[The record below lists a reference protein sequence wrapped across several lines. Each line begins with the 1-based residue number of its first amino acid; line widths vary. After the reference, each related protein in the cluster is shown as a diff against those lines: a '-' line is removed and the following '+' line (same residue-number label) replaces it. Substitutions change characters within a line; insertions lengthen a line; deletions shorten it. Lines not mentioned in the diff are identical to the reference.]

1 MMIEYKK
8 LNNYTGWFTF
18 LIALIV
24 YSITVEDTASFWDAG
39 EFIAVSSK
47 LEVPHPPGAPFYL
60 LLGRF
65 FSFFALGNPEKIALA
80 INFLSV
86 VSSAFTILFLFWT
99 ITHLTSKIIKTDS
112 LNNIFL
118 VLISGI
124 TGALTFTFTD
134 SFWFSAVEAEVYAMS
149 SFFTA
154 FVFWAILRWES
165 ADNEKLQNRWI
176 ILIAYMMGLSIG
188 VHLLNLVAIP
198 ALALIIYFKKTKRL
212 SFLGL
217 SLSLILSLFIVGLIV
232 EGIIPGLPS
241 IASFIERLF
250 VNSFGLPFGSG
261 IIFFIVLFIS
271 CLSYLIY
278 YSHKREKVI
287 LNTSLLALMFI
298 LIGYSSYS
306 LVLIRSNYNPPI
318 DENNPENIL
327 NFISYLKR
335 EQYGYRPLFRGQYFD
350 AEVVKQEESGVN
362 YKRGID
368 RYEVKEKKFRYV
380 YDPKR
385 TTIFPRMYSASP
397 NHIERYR
404 EITGLS
410 QNQKPSFSDNLEFF
424 FKYQV
429 GHMYLRYLMWNF
441 SGRSSDIQNANWLGL
456 QNVFDEI
463 PEQLNSNKARNNYF
477 MIPFILGILGLL
489 FQYYN
494 DNKNFYVV
502 SLLFILTGF
511 ALVVYLNSPP
521 TEPRERDYI
530 YAGSYYAFS
539 IWVGYGSL
547 FIWSILKKFVRKD
560 SISLVLTFI
569 LSLSSPLIL
578 AKENWDDH
586 DRSNRYL
593 TVDSA
598 KNLLNSCAPN
608 SILFTGGD
616 NDTFPLWYVQEVENF
631 RTDVRVI
638 VLSYF
643 NTDWYIEQM
652 MSKKNLSEKIK
663 FTIDLENYIQG
674 GLNDYLPYVNNPKIQ
689 NVAINLRGYINL
701 VQRNSRAIQ
710 VPTSVTNYNSIPSK
724 SFWLSVDRK
733 SHAII
738 PQKFKEYS
746 QDTLFV
752 SLKSNKNGLEKKDL
766 AFLDMLQANNWERPI
781 YFNNTSLNGIN
792 LDLKRNVIQEGF
804 AYRLYPLLNS
814 KSGSLVDTN
823 MMYDQLMEKSFWR
836 GLDDSDVYFSEDHR
850 GFIMNYRS
858 TFNTLIKN
866 LINNGEYEKAFNV
879 IKKSIE
885 LIPDEAVMYDHFSVQ
900 LVEFLIDIK
909 IKSNIETNEL
919 ENEIADIIGERSND
933 ILTYYYDNGIK
944 DRFEINRNLVSLN
957 TLARAYSK
965 FPDSE
970 LSKKYRELFENNY
983 TRNSSN

>member
-1 MMIEYKK
+1 MIEYKK
-8 LNNYTGWFTF
+8 LNNYTGWLTF
-18 LIALIV
+18 LIALVV

-39 EFIAVSSK
+39 EFIAVSNK

-60 LLGRF
+60 ILGRI
-65 FSFFALGNPEKIALA
+65 FSFFAFGNLEKIALA

-99 ITHLTSKIIKTDS
+99 ITYLTSKIIKTDNQKGI
-112 LNNIFL
+112 LL
-118 VLISGI
+118 VLISGL
-124 TGALTFTFTD
+124 TGALSFTFTD

-165 ADNEKLQNRWI
+165 SENISNQNRWI

-198 ALALIIYFKKTKRL
+198 ALALNMYFKKTEKITL
-212 SFLGL
+212 IGVT
-217 SLSLILSLFIVGLIV
+217 LSLILSLLVVGIIV

-261 IIFFIVLFIS
+261 IIFFIIIFVSLLTYF
-271 CLSYLIY
+271 LWYSYV
-278 YSHKREKVI
+278 KEKVI
-287 LNTSLLALMFI
+287 LNTSLLALTFI

-335 EQYGYRPLFRGQYFD
+335 EQYGYRPLFKGQYFD
-350 AEVVKQEESGVN
+350 ADVVRQEESGVS
-362 YKRGID
+362 YKKGKD
-368 RYEVKEKKFRYV
+368 KYEVKEKKYNYV

-385 TTIFPRMYSASP
+385 TTIFPRMYSSNQ
-397 NHIERYR
+397 NHINRYR
-404 EITGLS
+404 EITNLS
-410 QNQKPSFSDNLEFF
+410 QNQNPTFSDNLLFF

-429 GHMYLRYLMWNF
+429 GHMYLRYFMWNF

-456 QNVFDEI
+456 QNVFDKVPYQLEI
-463 PEQLNSNKARNNYF
+463 NKARNNYL
-477 MIPFILGILGLL
+477 MIPLILGILGLL
-489 FQYYN
+489 FQYYR

-502 SLLFILTGF
+502 MLLFILTGF

-539 IWVGYGSL
+539 IWIGYGSIFL
-547 FIWSILKKFVRKD
+547 FNFFKRILNKE
-560 SISLVLTFI
+560 SLALGLSFI
-569 LSLSSPLIL
+569 LSLSSPAIL

-652 MSKKNLSEKIK
+652 MTKKNLSEKIK
-663 FTIDLENYIQG
+663 FSIDLENYIQG

-689 NVAINLRGYINL
+689 NVAINLKGYINL
-701 VQRNSRAIQ
+701 VQRNSKAIQ
-710 VPTSVTNYNSIPSK
+710 VPTSVSKYNSIPSK
-724 SFWLSVDRK
+724 SFWLSVNNNLPFK
-733 SHAII
+733 I
-738 PQKFKEYS
+738 PEQFKQFK
-746 QDTLFV
+746 QDTLFIT
-752 SLKSNKNGLEKKDL
+752 LKSNKSGLEKKDL
-766 AFLDMLQANNWERPI
+766 AFLDLLQANNWERPI
-781 YFNNTSLNGIN
+781 YFNNTSLNGIS

-804 AYRLYPLLNS
+804 AYRLMPVLNS
-814 KSGSLVDTN
+814 SSGSLINTDL
-823 MMYDQLMEKSFWR
+823 MYYNIMKNSYWR
-836 GLDDSDVYFSEDHR
+836 ELDNKDAYFSEDHR

-858 TFNTLIKN
+858 TFNTLIRK
-866 LINNGEYEKAFNV
+866 LINENHYEKAFEV
-879 IKKSIE
+879 IKASIE
-885 LIPDEAVMYDHFSVQ
+885 LIPDSSIMYDHFSVQ
-900 LVEFLIDIK
+900 LVEFLLDLK
-909 IKSNIETNEL
+909 IKANMDTEEL
-919 ENEIADIIGERSND
+919 ANEIAEKIGERSDETLN
-933 ILTYYYDNGIK
+933 YYYDNNINDK
-944 DRFEINRNLVSLN
+944 YEIQKNLVSLN

-965 FPDSE
+965 YNNPD

-983 TRNSSN
+983 SRNSIN

>member
-1 MMIEYKK
+1 MEFKK
-8 LNNYTGWFTF
+8 LNNYSGWLTF

-24 YSITVEDTASFWDAG
+24 YFITVEDTASFWDAG
-39 EFIAVSSK
+39 EFIAVSNK

-65 FSFFALGNPEKIALA
+65 FSLFAFGNLEKIALA

-86 VSSAFTILFLFWT
+86 LSSAFTVLFLFWT
-99 ITHLTSKIIKTDS
+99 ITHLTSKVIKTDNI
-112 LNNIFL
+112 NNILL
-118 VLISGI
+118 VLLSGL
-124 TGALTFTFTD
+124 TGALSFTFTD

-165 ADNEKLQNRWI
+165 SEYISNQNRWI

-198 ALALIIYFKKTKRL
+198 ALALIMYFKKAEKV
-212 SFLGL
+212 SFFGVT
-217 SLSLILSLFIVGLIV
+217 SSLILGLLVVGIIV

-241 IASFIERLF
+241 IASFVERLF

-261 IIFFIVLFIS
+261 IIFFIIIFIS
-271 CLSYLIY
+271 FLIYLIW
-278 YSHKREKVI
+278 YSHKKEKTV
-287 LNTSLLALMFI
+287 LNTSLLAFTFI

-335 EQYGYRPLFRGQYFD
+335 EQYGSRPLVKGQYFD
-350 AEVVKQEESGVN
+350 AEVIKQEESGIN
-362 YKRGID
+362 YKKGEEK
-368 RYEVKEKKFRYV
+368 YEVKEKKFRYV
-380 YDPKR
+380 FDPKR
-385 TTIFPRMYSASP
+385 STIFPRMYSNSP
-397 NHIERYR
+397 NHIQRYR
-404 EITGLS
+404 EITNLGK
-410 QNQKPSFSDNLEFF
+410 NEKPTFSDNLEFF
-424 FKYQV
+424 FKYQI
-429 GHMYLRYLMWNF
+429 GHMYLRYFMWNF

-456 QNVFDEI
+456 QNVFDEV
-463 PEQLNSNKARNNYF
+463 PYQLEMNKARNNYL
-477 MIPFILGILGLL
+477 MIPLLLGILGLL
-489 FQYYN
+489 FQYYR

-502 SLLFILTGF
+502 MLLFILTGV

-539 IWVGYGSL
+539 IWIGYGSL
-547 FIWSILKKFVRKD
+547 FIFSIFSRLTTNKN
-560 SISLVLTFI
+560 ISFALTALI
-569 LSLSSPLIL
+569 SLSSPIIL

-586 DRSNRYL
+586 DRSDRFL

-598 KNLLNSCAPN
+598 KNLLDSCAPN

-652 MSKKNLSEKIK
+652 MSKKNDSEKIN
-663 FTIDLENYIQG
+663 FSISLDNYIQG

-689 NVAINLRGYINL
+689 NVAINLKGYINL
-701 VQRNSRAIQ
+701 VKRNSKAIQ
-710 VPTSVTNYNSIPSK
+710 VATSASNYNSIPSK
-724 SFWLSVDRK
+724 SFWLS
-733 SHAII
+733 IGNTENLL
-738 PQKFKEYS
+738 PQKLNKIK
-746 QDTLFV
+746 QDTLFI
-752 SLKSNKNGLEKKDL
+752 SLKSNKSGLEKKDL
-766 AFLDMLQANNWERPI
+766 AFLDLLQANNWERPI

-792 LDLKRNVIQEGF
+792 LDLKRNVVQEGF
-804 AYRLYPLLNS
+804 AYRLFPVLNPN
-814 KSGSLVDTN
+814 SGSIINTEL
-823 MMYDQLMEKSFWR
+823 MYSNIMNKSYWR
-836 GLDDSDVYFSEDHR
+836 ELNNPNAYFSEDHR

-858 TFNTLIKN
+858 TFNTLIKS
-866 LINNGEYEKAFNV
+866 LISNKQYDKALEI

-885 LIPDEAVMYDHFSVQ
+885 LIPDEAIMYDHFSVQ
-900 LVEFLIDIK
+900 LVDFLIDLEIK
-909 IKSNIETNEL
+909 ANFDTEIL
-919 ENEIADIIGERSND
+919 ANEIAEIISQRSNE
-933 ILTYYYDNGIK
+933 LLNYYFDNKINDK
-944 DRFEINRNLVSLN
+944 YEIQKNLVSLN
-957 TLARAYSK
+957 TLARAYNKKPS
-965 FPDSE
+965 SE
-970 LSKKYRELFENNY
+970 LAKKYRDLFENNY
-983 TRNSSN
+983 SRSSVN

>member
-1 MMIEYKK
+1 MTEYKK

-39 EFIAVSSK
+39 EFIAVSNK

-65 FSFFALGNPEKIALA
+65 FSFFAFGNLENIALA

-86 VSSAFTILFLFWT
+86 LSSAFTILFLFWT
-99 ITHLTSKIIKTDS
+99 ITHLTSKIIKTDTFS
-112 LNNIFL
+112 NTLL
-118 VLISGI
+118 VLLSGL
-124 TGALTFTFTD
+124 TGALSFTFTD

-165 ADNEKLQNRWI
+165 TEDASHQNRWI

-198 ALALIIYFKKTKRL
+198 ALALIMYFKKAEKI
-212 SFLGL
+212 
-217 SLSLILSLFIVGLIV
+217 SLIGIASSLILGLLVVGVIV

-250 VNSFGLPFGSG
+250 VNTLSLPFGSG
-261 IIFFIVLFIS
+261 IIFFIVIFVSSLI
-271 CLSYLIY
+271 YLIW
-278 YSHKREKVI
+278 YSHKKEKTI
-287 LNTSLLALMFI
+287 LNTTLLAFTFI

-335 EQYGYRPLFRGQYFD
+335 EQYGYRPLFKGQYFD
-350 AEVVKQEESGVN
+350 ADVIKQEETGVS
-362 YKRGID
+362 YKKGED
-368 RYEVKEKKFRYV
+368 RYEVKEKKFNYV

-385 TTIFPRMYSASP
+385 TTIFPRMYSSNA
-397 NHIERYR
+397 NHINRYR
-404 EITGLS
+404 EITNLS
-410 QNQKPSFSDNLEFF
+410 QTQKPTFSDNLLFF

-429 GHMYLRYLMWNF
+429 GHMYLRYFMWNF

-456 QNVFDEI
+456 QNVFDEV
-463 PEQLNSNKARNNYF
+463 PYQLEVNKARNNYL
-477 MIPFILGILGLL
+477 MIPLILGILGLL
-489 FQYYN
+489 FQYYK

-502 SLLFILTGF
+502 LLLFILTGF

-521 TEPRERDYI
+521 VEPRERDYI

-539 IWVGYGSL
+539 IWIGYGSIFL
-547 FIWSILKKFVRKD
+547 FYFFKR
-560 SISLVLTFI
+560 FI
-569 LSLSSPLIL
+569 NNKNLALGLSLLFSMSSPTLL

-616 NDTFPLWYVQEVENF
+616 NDTFPLWYVQEVENY

-652 MSKKNLSEKIK
+652 MTKKNLSEKIK
-663 FTIDLENYIQG
+663 FSVDLENYIPVSYTH
-674 GLNDYLPYVNNPKIQ
+674 LTIQ
-689 NVAINLRGYINL
+689 TIY
-701 VQRNSRAIQ
+701 
-710 VPTSVTNYNSIPSK
+710 SV
-724 SFWLSVDRK
+724 
-733 SHAII
+733 
-738 PQKFKEYS
+738 
-746 QDTLFV
+746 
-752 SLKSNKNGLEKKDL
+752 
-766 AFLDMLQANNWERPI
+766 
-781 YFNNTSLNGIN
+781 
-792 LDLKRNVIQEGF
+792 
-804 AYRLYPLLNS
+804 
-814 KSGSLVDTN
+814 
-823 MMYDQLMEKSFWR
+823 
-836 GLDDSDVYFSEDHR
+836 
-850 GFIMNYRS
+850 
-858 TFNTLIKN
+858 
-866 LINNGEYEKAFNV
+866 
-879 IKKSIE
+879 
-885 LIPDEAVMYDHFSVQ
+885 
-900 LVEFLIDIK
+900 
-909 IKSNIETNEL
+909 
-919 ENEIADIIGERSND
+919 
-933 ILTYYYDNGIK
+933 
-944 DRFEINRNLVSLN
+944 
-957 TLARAYSK
+957 
-965 FPDSE
+965 
-970 LSKKYRELFENNY
+970 
-983 TRNSSN
+983 

>member
-1 MMIEYKK
+1 MEFKK
-8 LNNYTGWFTF
+8 LNNYSGWLTF

-39 EFIAVSSK
+39 EFIAVSNK

-65 FSFFALGNPEKIALA
+65 FSLFAFGNLEKIALA

-86 VSSAFTILFLFWT
+86 LSSAFTILFLFWT
-99 ITHLTSKIIKTDS
+99 ITHLTSKIIKTDN
-112 LNNIFL
+112 LNNTIL
-118 VLISGI
+118 VILSGF
-124 TGALTFTFTD
+124 TGALSFTFTD

-165 ADNEKLQNRWI
+165 SENNQIQNKWI

-198 ALALIIYFKKTKRL
+198 ALALIMYFKKAEKI
-212 SFLGL
+212 SFIGV
-217 SLSLILSLFIVGLIV
+217 SSSLILGLLVVGIIV

-241 IASFIERLF
+241 LASFIERLF
-250 VNSFGLPFGSG
+250 INTFGLPFGSG
-261 IIFFIVLFIS
+261 IIFFILLFIS
-271 CLSYLIY
+271 TLIY
-278 YSHKREKVI
+278 FLWYSHKKEKTV
-287 LNTSLLALMFI
+287 LNTSLLAFTFI

-335 EQYGYRPLFRGQYFD
+335 EQYGSRPLVKGQYFD
-350 AEVVKQEESGVN
+350 AEVVRQEETGFS
-362 YKRGID
+362 YKKGKD
-368 RYEVKEKKFRYV
+368 RYEIKEKKFNYV

-385 TTIFPRMYSASP
+385 TTIFPRMYSSNP
-397 NHIERYR
+397 NHINRYR
-404 EITGLS
+404 EITNLS
-410 QNQKPSFSDNLEFF
+410 QSQKPTFSDNLEFF

-429 GHMYLRYLMWNF
+429 GHMYLRYFMWNF

-456 QNVFDEI
+456 QNVFDEV
-463 PEQLNSNKARNNYF
+463 PYQLEENKARNNYL
-477 MIPFILGILGLL
+477 MIPLILGIMGLL
-489 FQYYN
+489 FQYYR

-502 SLLFILTGF
+502 MLLFILTGL

-539 IWVGYGSL
+539 IWIGYGSL
-547 FIWSILKKFVRKD
+547 FLFNLFKRITNKEGLALGLSFV
-560 SISLVLTFI
+560 
-569 LSLSSPLIL
+569 LSLTSPILL

-586 DRSNRYL
+586 DRSDRYL

-663 FTIDLENYIQG
+663 FSISLDNYIQG

-689 NVAINLRGYINL
+689 NVAINLKGYINL
-701 VQRNSRAIQ
+701 VQRNSKAIQ
-710 VPTSVTNYNSIPSK
+710 VPTSVSNYNSIPSK
-724 SFWLSVDRK
+724 SFWLSV
-733 SHAII
+733 SNNLPLEI
-738 PQKFKEYS
+738 PEKFKQFK
-746 QDTLFV
+746 QDTLFIT
-752 SLKSNKNGLEKKDL
+752 LKSNKSGLEKKDL
-766 AFLDMLQANNWERPI
+766 AFLDLLQANDWERPI

-804 AYRLYPLLNS
+804 AYRLMPTLNPS
-814 KSGSLVDTN
+814 SGSLINTDLMYTN
-823 MMYDQLMEKSFWR
+823 LMNNSYWR
-836 GLDDSDVYFSEDHR
+836 ELDNENSYYSEDHR

-858 TFNTLIKN
+858 TFNTLIRN
-866 LINNGEYEKAFNV
+866 LIKNKEYDKALEV
-879 IKKSIE
+879 INKSIE
-885 LIPDEAVMYDHFSVQ
+885 LIPDRSVMYDHFSVQ
-900 LVEFLIDIK
+900 LVEFLLDLK
-909 IKSNIETNEL
+909 VKANMETEEL
-919 ENEIADIIGERSND
+919 ANQIAEIIGERSNE
-933 ILTYYYDNGIK
+933 ILNYYFDNNIN
-944 DRFEINRNLVSLN
+944 DRFEIQKNLVSLN
-957 TLARAYSK
+957 TLARAYSQYNN
-965 FPDSE
+965 PE

-983 TRNSSN
+983 SRNSIN

>member
-1 MMIEYKK
+1 MEFKK
-8 LNNYTGWFTF
+8 LNNYSGWLTF

-39 EFIAVSSK
+39 EFIAVSNK

-65 FSFFALGNPEKIALA
+65 FSLFAFDNLEKIALA

-86 VSSAFTILFLFWT
+86 ISSAFTVLFLFWT
-99 ITHLTSKIIKTDS
+99 ITHLTSKIIKT
-112 LNNIFL
+112 NNINNILL
-118 VLISGI
+118 VLLSGL
-124 TGALTFTFTD
+124 TGALSFTFTD

-154 FVFWAILRWES
+154 FVFWAILRWENS
-165 ADNEKLQNRWI
+165 KNISSQNRWI

-198 ALALIIYFKKTKRL
+198 ALALIMYFKKAEKV
-212 SFLGL
+212 SFFGVT
-217 SLSLILSLFIVGLIV
+217 SSLILGLLVVGIIV

-241 IASFIERLF
+241 IASFVERLF
-250 VNSFGLPFGSG
+250 VNSFSLPFGSG
-261 IIFFIVLFIS
+261 IIFFILIFIS
-271 CLSYLIY
+271 SLIYLIW
-278 YSHKREKVI
+278 YSHKKEKMI
-287 LNTSLLALMFI
+287 LNTSLLAFTFI

-335 EQYGYRPLFRGQYFD
+335 EQYGSRPLVKGQYFD
-350 AEVVKQEESGVN
+350 AEVIKQEESGIN
-362 YKRGID
+362 YKKGEEK
-368 RYEVKEKKFRYV
+368 YEVKEKKFRYV
-380 YDPKR
+380 FDPKR
-385 TTIFPRMYSASP
+385 STIFPRMYSNSP
-397 NHIERYR
+397 NHIQRYR
-404 EITGLS
+404 EITNLGK
-410 QNQKPSFSDNLEFF
+410 NEKPTFSDNLEFF
-424 FKYQV
+424 FKYQI
-429 GHMYLRYLMWNF
+429 GHMYLRYFMWNF

-456 QNVFDEI
+456 QNVFDEV
-463 PEQLNSNKARNNYF
+463 PYQLEMNKARNNYL
-477 MIPFILGILGLL
+477 MIPLLLGILGLL
-489 FQYYN
+489 FQYYR

-502 SLLFILTGF
+502 MLLFILTGV

-539 IWVGYGSL
+539 IWIGYGSL
-547 FIWSILKKFVRKD
+547 FIFS
-560 SISLVLTFI
+560 TFI
-569 LSLSSPLIL
+569 RLITNKNISIALTALVSLSSPIIL

-586 DRSNRYL
+586 DRSDRFL

-598 KNLLNSCAPN
+598 KNLLDSCAPN

-652 MSKKNLSEKIK
+652 MSKKNDSEKIN
-663 FTIDLENYIQG
+663 FSISLDNYIQG

-689 NVAINLRGYINL
+689 NVAINLKGYINL
-701 VQRNSRAIQ
+701 VKRNSKAIQ
-710 VPTSVTNYNSIPSK
+710 VATSASNYNSIPSK
-724 SFWLSVDRK
+724 SFWLSIGNTEK
-733 SHAII
+733 LI
-738 PQKFKEYS
+738 PQKLNKIK
-746 QDTLFV
+746 QDTLFI
-752 SLKSNKNGLEKKDL
+752 SLKSNKSGLEKKDL
-766 AFLDMLQANNWERPI
+766 AFLDLLQANNWERPI

-792 LDLKRNVIQEGF
+792 LDLKRNVVQEGF
-804 AYRLYPLLNS
+804 AYRLFPVLNPN
-814 KSGSLVDTN
+814 SGSIINTEL
-823 MMYDQLMEKSFWR
+823 MYSNIMNKSYWR
-836 GLDDSDVYFSEDHR
+836 ELNNPNAYFSEDHR

-858 TFNTLIKN
+858 TFNTLIKS
-866 LINNGEYEKAFNV
+866 LISNKQYDRALEV

-885 LIPDEAVMYDHFSVQ
+885 LIPDEAIMYDHFSVQ
-900 LVEFLIDIK
+900 LVDFLIDLEIK
-909 IKSNIETNEL
+909 ANFDTESL
-919 ENEIADIIGERSND
+919 ANEIAKIISQRSDELLNYYFDNKIND
-933 ILTYYYDNGIK
+933 KY
-944 DRFEINRNLVSLN
+944 EIQKNLVSLN
-957 TLARAYSK
+957 TLARAYNKKPS
-965 FPDSE
+965 SE
-970 LSKKYRELFENNY
+970 LAKKYRDLFENNY
-983 TRNSSN
+983 SRSSVN